1 MTYSV
6 LTEIKNLRTYF
17 AMAEGVVRAVD
28 GVDLTIKR
36 GRTLGVVGE
45 SGCGKSVTALSL
57 MRLVTPPGRIV
68 EGEILYHRAIESEG
82 QSSAEEVLDLASLD
96 PNGKEM
102 RSIRGNE
109 ISMVFQEPMTAMIP
123 VRTVGA
129 QIAEAIMLHQ
139 RVDKREAQVLAI
151 EMLAKV
157 GLPEPEETVDNY
169 PFQLSGGMR
178 QRALIAQALAC
189 RPSLLI
195 ADEPTTALDVT
206 TEAQILDLMRS
217 LQDQLGMAIMYI
229 THNLGVIAE
238 MAEEVAVMYL
248 GKVVEETDVRSIFFK
263 PLHPYTQ
270 GLLRSIPRLEDAV
283 ARGGQKAR
291 LQAIE
296 GMVPDPYS
304 VLPGCTF
311 HPRCPQRIGGV
322 CDRYEPELVQVEPGH
337 AVKCHLF
344 DARGQ

>member
-1 MTYSV
+1 
-6 LTEIKNLRTYF
+6 
-17 AMAEGVVRAVD
+17 
-28 GVDLTIKR
+28 
-36 GRTLGVVGE
+36 
-45 SGCGKSVTALSL
+45 
-57 MRLVTPPGRIV
+57 
-68 EGEILYHRAIESEG
+68 
-82 QSSAEEVLDLASLD
+82 
-96 PNGKEM
+96 
-102 RSIRGNE
+102 
-109 ISMVFQEPMTAMIP
+109 
-123 VRTVGA
+123 
-129 QIAEAIMLHQ
+129 
-139 RVDKREAQVLAI
+139 
-151 EMLAKV
+151 
-157 GLPEPEETVDNY
+157 
-169 PFQLSGGMR
+169 MR

-322 CDRYEPELVQVEPGH
+322 CDRYEPVLVQVEPGH